1 MGGTLNVTDATSL
14 GGTLDVTNATTLNND
29 LTVSTGGATSLGG
42 TLNVDGATS
51 LGGTLDITGDTS
63 LQNNL
68 NITGYTTI
76 NSNLEVDYTTKF
88 NSNIILSADNY
99 ISDGVTGEIRYN
111 TVTSQFEGYSSGAWG
126 SLGGVKDI
134 SGNTFIRAETYPG
147 AGNNELEFFTGDGT
161 TSNLIMKIDNS
172 IVHIHKQLRTDDTIY
187 SHNDIIARG
196 NVIAHF
202 SDIRLKTNIEIID
215 NPLEI
220 INKLNG
226 FYYVSNDIAKKYGYD
241 NSKQIGISA
250 QDAEKVL
257 PEIVSLA
264 PFDIKY
270 DADGNRVSISGE
282 NYLTISYEKLVPV
295 FVEGIKKLDKQNTE
309 LKEELKTLKENY
321 HYLLEE
327 INKIKQKI
335 N

>member
-1 MGGTLNVTDATSL
+1 
-14 GGTLDVTNATTLNND
+14 
-29 LTVSTGGATSLGG
+29 
-42 TLNVDGATS
+42 
-51 LGGTLDITGDTS
+51 

-68 NITGYTTI
+68 NITGYTRI
-76 NSNLEVDYTTKF
+76 NNNLEVDYTATF
-88 NSNIILSADNY
+88 NSNIILSATNY
-99 ISDGVTGEIRYN
+99 TSDGVTGEIRYN
-111 TVTSQFEGYSSGAWG
+111 TNTTQFEGYSSGAWG

-241 NSKQIGISA
+241 NTKQIGISA

-257 PEIVSLA
+257 TEIFSLA

-270 DADGNRVSISGE
+270 DEHGNRVSISGE

-321 HYLLEE
+321 NYLLEE